1 MAIKRNNNVTYYFIA
16 PIIGWFVS
24 GTIKYIINYF
34 RYEGKAKEHIGTGG
48 FPSTH
53 TTVITTPT
61 VLIGLKEGC
70 TSPIFGLA
78 VGVMIIV
85 IMNATGLRREVG
97 KHAKILNKIIN
108 KERSNTDNS
117 FTKQREKIGHSW
129 VEIIGGLILGTI
141 IALFCQYFD
150 F

>member
-1 MAIKRNNNVTYYFIA
+1 MTYYFIA
-16 PIIGWFVS
+16 PILGWFVS

-61 VLIGLKEGC
+61 VLIGLKEGF

-78 VGVMIIV
+78 VAIMIIV
-85 IMNATGLRREVG
+85 IMNATDLRREVG
-97 KHAKILNKIIN
+97 KHAKILNTITN
-108 KERSNTDNS
+108 KERTNTKES

-129 VEIIGGLILGTI
+129 VEIIGGLILGI
-141 IALFCQYFD
+141 IIGLVLKNII
-150 F
+150 

>member
-1 MAIKRNNNVTYYFIA
+1 MTYYFIA

-61 VLIGLKEGC
+61 VLIGLKEGF

-78 VGVMIIV
+78 IAVMIIV

-97 KHAKILNKIIN
+97 KHGKMLNKIIN
-108 KERSNTDNS
+108 NEKSNSEDS
-117 FTKQREKIGHSW
+117 FIKQREKIGHSW
-129 VEIIGGLILGTI
+129 AEIIGGLVLGVVLGLILNEI
-141 IALFCQYFD
+141 QLI
-150 F
+150 

>member
-1 MAIKRNNNVTYYFIA
+1 MIYYFIA
-16 PIIGWFVS
+16 PIIGWFAS

-34 RYEGKAKEHIGTGG
+34 RYKGKAKEHIGTGG

-61 VLIGLKEGC
+61 VLTGLKEGV

-78 VGVMIIV
+78 VAIMIIV

-97 KHAKILNKIIN
+97 KQAKILNTITS
-108 KERSNTDNS
+108 KERTNTKES

-129 VEIIGGLILGTI
+129 VEIIGGLILGI
-141 IALFCQYFD
+141 IIGFGLFNL
-150 F
+150 

>member
-1 MAIKRNNNVTYYFIA
+1 MIYYFIA
-16 PIIGWFVS
+16 PIIGWLVS
-24 GTIKYIINYF
+24 GIIKYIINYF

-61 VLIGLKEGC
+61 VLIGLKEGF

-78 VGVMIIV
+78 VAVMIIV

-97 KHAKILNKIIN
+97 KHAKMLNEIIN
-108 KERSNTDNS
+108 KEKSNTDNS
-117 FTKQREKIGHSW
+117 FVKQREKIGHSW
-129 VEIIGGLILGTI
+129 VEIIGGLVLGVVLGLILNEI
-141 IALFCQYFD
+141 QFI
-150 F
+150 

>member
-1 MAIKRNNNVTYYFIA
+1 MTYYFIA
-16 PIIGWFVS
+16 PIIGWFAS

-34 RYEGKAKEHIGTGG
+34 RYGGKAKEHIGTGG

-53 TTVITTPT
+53 TTVITSPT
-61 VLIGLKEGC
+61 VLIGLKEGF

-78 VGVMIIV
+78 VAVMIIV
-85 IMNATGLRREVG
+85 IMNATSLRREVG
-97 KHAKILNKIIN
+97 KHAGILNKIIN

-117 FTKQREKIGHSW
+117 FIKQREKIGHSL
-129 VEIIGGLILGTI
+129 VEIIGGLVLGTTL
-141 IALFCQYFD
+141 ALFLKYFI

>member
-1 MAIKRNNNVTYYFIA
+1 MPYFIA

-53 TTVITTPT
+53 TTVITAPT
-61 VLIGLKEGC
+61 VLIGLKEGF

-78 VGVMIIV
+78 VAVMIIVIV

-97 KHAKILNKIIN
+97 KHAKILNKIVN
-108 KERSNTDNS
+108 KERSNTEES
-117 FTKQREKIGHSW
+117 FTKQREKVGHSW
-129 VEIIGGLILGTI
+129 VEIIGGLVLGIIIGIILEYYI
-141 IALFCQYFD
+141 
-150 F
+150 

>member
-1 MAIKRNNNVTYYFIA
+1 MTYYFIA
-16 PIIGWFVS
+16 PIIGWFAS

-34 RYEGKAKEHIGTGG
+34 RYGGKAKEHIGTGG

-61 VLIGLKEGC
+61 VLIGLKEGF

-78 VGVMIIV
+78 VAVMIIV

-97 KHAKILNKIIN
+97 MHAKILNKIIDR
-108 KERSNTDNS
+108 ERLNTEDS
-117 FTKQREKIGHSW
+117 LIKQREKIGHSW
-129 VEIIGGLILGTI
+129 VEIIGGLILGI
-141 IALFCQYFD
+141 IIGLVLKNII
-150 F
+150 